1 MAAKHSLQGPGSVA
15 YRMGQGVGG
24 IDADF
29 VSTMPPDYECPI
41 CHLAFRDPMQTRDCG
56 HRFCET
62 CIEPIL
68 RLVFR
73 FTLKV
78 CVFTAVVALNLKIF
92 DCTKNSKIVC
102 GFI

>member
-1 MAAKHSLQGPGSVA
+1 MIIYSYYFICVISPLQKSNMAAAKQLLQGPGSVA
-15 YRMGQGVGG
+15 YRIGQGVGG

-41 CHLAFRDPMQTRDCG
+41 CHLAYRDPVQTRDCG

-68 RLVFR
+68 R
-73 FTLKV
+73 
-78 CVFTAVVALNLKIF
+78 
-92 DCTKNSKIVC
+92 
-102 GFI
+102 